1 MVVIFN
7 ILGWR
12 PVLINTISPLQDPV
26 TWYGINYAGM
36 EITQWDFQN
45 KGTLTS
51 LAHVI
56 CTVTFFFDKIASQ
69 GKMFLSGIK
78 VIKLGILCNV

>member
-51 LAHVI
+51 PVHVI
-56 CTVTFFFDKIASQ
+56 CIVTFFFNKIASQ